1 MTSIVQLQP
10 QPQRE
15 PERRPLLTLV
25 PPSSER
31 AAPVTVTLRRA
42 RPDDVDQMFVMLDAY
57 ARQGLMLP
65 RRIQDVYRNVREFI
79 VAVDEDDRVVGCGGL
94 RIYTAVLAEIVALAV
109 DERCHGQ
116 GVGRQIVDTLLQD
129 ARALDICRVFAMTL
143 QPVFFEKL
151 GFEQTNVALF
161 PEKIA
166 IDCSGCAKRAVCQ
179 EITMVLDL

>member
-1 MTSIVQLQP
+1 MTSIVQLQA
-10 QPQRE
+10 QRE

-25 PPSSER
+25 PRGER
-31 AAPVTVTLRRA
+31 AAPQTVTIRRA
-42 RPDDVDQMFVMLDAY
+42 RPDDVEHMFVMLDAY

-79 VAVDEDDRVVGCGGL
+79 VAVDENDAVLGCGGL
-94 RIYTAVLAEIVALAV
+94 RIYTPVLAEIVALAV
-109 DERCHGQ
+109 DERCHGK
-116 GVGRQIVDTLLQD
+116 GVGRQIVDTLLLD

-143 QPVFFEKL
+143 QPVFFEKM
-151 GFEQTNVALF
+151 GFEQQDVALF

-166 IDCSGCAKRAVCQ
+166 IDCSGCAKRSVCQ